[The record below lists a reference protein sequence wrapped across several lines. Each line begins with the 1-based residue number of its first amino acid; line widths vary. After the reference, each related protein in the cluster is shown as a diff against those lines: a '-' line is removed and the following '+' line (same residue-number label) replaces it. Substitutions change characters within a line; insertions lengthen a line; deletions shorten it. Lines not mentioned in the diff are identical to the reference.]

1 MGKKK
6 NKQIKTTT
14 LNLGGKKLIE
24 FHTSCLNKH
33 GELKGKNK
41 KETKVIKDTCMHHK
55 VGKKGKLKSRVNVN
69 DQTAHCTMCDHDFP
83 ATLYDKEERNRIIN
97 DYREFVD
104 HTKFVAASIGAGEDT
119 LRCLGESAVSI
130 ENVKKINKKCTK
142 IVRKEDQI
150 AKKKKKNKDNGN
162 SKLGSWNVRNR

>member
-6 NKQIKTTT
+6 NKIKTTT
-14 LNLGGKKLIE
+14 LNLNGKKLIE
-24 FHTSCLNKH
+24 FHTACLNKH

-69 DQTAHCTMCDHDFP
+69 DQTAHCTMCDHEFP
-83 ATLYDKEERNRIIN
+83 ATLYSKEERSRI
-97 DYREFVD
+97 VD
-104 HTKFVAASIGAGEDT
+104 EYWGLVDNTKYMATSIGAGEDT
-119 LRCLGESAVSI
+119 LRCLGEAGVSI

-142 IVRKEDQI
+142 MVRKEDQI

>member
-1 MGKKK
+1 MGKKNDK
-6 NKQIKTTT
+6 KIKTAV

-24 FHTSCLNKH
+24 FHTDCLNKH

-41 KETKVIKDTCMHHK
+41 KETKLIKDTCMHHK

-69 DQTAHCTMCDHDFP
+69 DQTAHCTMCGHEFP
-83 ATLYDKEERNRIIN
+83 ATLYTKEERNRIVGEYIEYLDN
-97 DYREFVD
+97 TGYM
-104 HTKFVAASIGAGEDT
+104 AASVEAGEDI
-119 LRCLGESAVSI
+119 LRCVAEAKVSAR
-130 ENVKKINKKCTK
+130 NTKKINKKCTK